1 MYSGIQICLVQPEW
15 EQEHE
20 SEEEAGRKG
29 AVPRRCPSKPRPTS
43 LCRAAAAGTL
53 PLPGDPVHSGRW
65 DLLALPIS
73 ASFFKVATD
82 PVLGSR

>member
-29 AVPRRCPSKPRPTS
+29 AVPRRCP
-43 LCRAAAAGTL
+43 
-53 PLPGDPVHSGRW
+53 
-65 DLLALPIS
+65 
-73 ASFFKVATD
+73 
-82 PVLGSR
+82 